1 MKHIFELKSKDR
13 LKESSIRYRS
23 YFNGE
28 RFVYGTGVKIY
39 PELWDQDNQKPTKD
53 KDRLREY
60 KTEIPSLETI
70 LTNIE
75 IRINNISN
83 EVEGYLSNCRFN
95 DQPINLMDLK
105 ARLDT
110 NIRKSDKTIRKER
123 PIRSKIEIDG
133 VQIDK
138 TLIRDYLSN
147 FIYEI
152 RNGSRTI
159 ATGKSKGNRYT
170 LGTIKNYSGLL
181 VQLKRFETLKKKKLK
196 WTDLSIPFY
205 EEFLLYFNSNKLSK
219 NFIGRL
225 IKQLKVIAQ
234 AAMDE
239 GIHINNIFRDKRFET
254 LSENVMN
261 IALTKQDLDQLYQMD
276 LSKFSNLELIRDLF
290 LIGCYT
296 AQRWSDFSKITK
308 TQIKDNMITLIQ
320 QKTNEKVII
329 PIKPRLLKILDK
341 YPKGLP
347 KIAEQ
352 TFNRKIKE
360 IAEDAGFTDII
371 HVKETRGGITEVKDY
386 LKYELISSHTA
397 RRTGATLMYKDKIP
411 TKSIMKL
418 TGHKTESSFMKY
430 ICIDEEENASILANH
445 SYFNS

>member
-39 PELWDQDNQKPTKD
+39 PELWDQDTQKPTKD

-138 TLIRDYLSN
+138 TLIRDYLRN

-152 RNGSRTI
+152 KNGSRTI

-181 VQLKRFETLKKKKLK
+181 EQLKRFETLKKKKLK

-205 EEFLLYFNSNKLSK
+205 EGFLLYCNSNKLSK

-239 GIHINNIFRDKRFET
+239 AIHSNRIFRDKRFET
-254 LSENVMN
+254 LSERVMN
-261 IALTKQDLDQLYQMD
+261 IALTKEDLSTIYEMD
-276 LSKFSNLELIRDLF
+276 LSGKSNLDYIRDLF

-296 AQRWSDFSKITK
+296 AQRWGDYSKINK
-308 TQIKDNMITLIQ
+308 SQIHGNLIDLIQ
-320 QKTNEKVII
+320 EKTTDRVVI
-329 PIKPRLLKILDK
+329 PIKPSLRKILNK
-341 YPKGLP
+341 YPNGLP
-347 KIAEQ
+347 KTTEQ

-360 IAEDAGFTDII
+360 IAEIAGFTEII
-371 HVKETRGGITEVKDY
+371 NIKETRGGITEVNAYSKS
-386 LKYELISSHTA
+386 ELISSHTA
-397 RRTGATLMYKDKIP
+397 RRTAATLMFKEGIP
-411 TKSIMKL
+411 PISIMIL

-430 ICIDEEENASILANH
+430 IKVTEEENASILANH